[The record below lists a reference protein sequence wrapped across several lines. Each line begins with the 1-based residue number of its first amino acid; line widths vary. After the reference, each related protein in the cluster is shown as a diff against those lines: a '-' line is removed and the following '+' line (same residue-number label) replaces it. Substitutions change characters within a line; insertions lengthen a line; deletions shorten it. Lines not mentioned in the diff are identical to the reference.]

1 MHIDELTA
9 YLDSYLDVGA
19 FSDASLNGLQIE
31 GFKNCTKIAT
41 AVTASL
47 EAIDAA
53 IEEGVDTLL
62 VHHGLLWKGQMCPIR
77 GTLKERYS
85 AILESNINLLAY
97 HLPLDAHL
105 EVGNNSY
112 LCSLLGL
119 KNIDYICPGTPASIA
134 LKGTFPEKMSV
145 REIASLL
152 AESLQTKVQVL
163 GNCDNDAYIS
173 DATVC
178 SGSGSFLID
187 SNYTPEFQAL
197 ITGDVNEQTYHMARE
212 TGTPV
217 FVLGH
222 DASEQGG
229 IKLLGDHISRRFGI
243 EHLHLHFNVE
253 NEVNVYDYSDK

>member
-1 MHIDELTA
+1 MHIDELIA
-9 YLDSYLDVGA
+9 YLHSYLDVGS
-19 FSDASLNGLQIE
+19 FSDASLNGMQIE

-53 IEEGVDTLL
+53 IEEGADTLL
-62 VHHGLLWKGQMCPIR
+62 VHHGLLWKGQMSPIR

-97 HLPLDAHL
+97 HLPLDANR

-112 LCSLLGL
+112 LCSLLDL
-119 KNIDYICPGTPASIA
+119 KNTDYVSAGDPTSIA
-134 LKGTFPEKMSV
+134 MKGNFESKKS
-145 REIASLL
+145 ISL
-152 AESLQTKVQVL
+152 ADSLQCKVQVL
-163 GNCDNDAYIS
+163 GNCDRNALIS
-173 DATVC
+173 DVTVC

-187 SNYTPEFQAL
+187 SNYVPKFEAL
-197 ITGDVNEQTYHMARE
+197 ITGDVNEQTYHMAKE

-229 IKLLGDHISRRFGI
+229 IKLLGDHIARRFDI
-243 EHLHLHFNVE
+243 EHIHLHFNVE
-253 NEVNVYDYSDK
+253 NEVAVYDYSDK

>member
-1 MHIDELTA
+1 MKIDVLTD
-9 YLDSYLDVGA
+9 YLASYLNVGL

-31 GFKNCTKIAT
+31 GFNNCTKIAT

-53 IEEGVDTLL
+53 IEEGADTLL
-62 VHHGLLWKGQMCPIR
+62 VHHGLLWKGQMSAIK

-97 HLPLDAHL
+97 HLPLDANMN
-105 EVGNNSY
+105 VGNNIY
-112 LCSLLGL
+112 LCNLLAL
-119 KNIDYICPGTPASIA
+119 KNVDYVKAGDPGSIA
-134 LKGTFPEKMSV
+134 MKGECQRAMSV
-145 REIASLL
+145 SEIACLL
-152 AESLQTKVQVL
+152 ADSLDVNVSVL
-163 GNCDNDAYIS
+163 GNCDKNTLIS
-173 DATVC
+173 DVSVC

-187 SNYTPEFQAL
+187 SNYAPDFQAL
-197 ITGDVNEQTYHMARE
+197 ITGDVNEQTYHMAKE

-229 IKLLGDHISRRFGI
+229 VKLLGDHISHKFGI
-243 EHLHLHFNVE
+243 EHVHLHFNVE
-253 NEVNVYDYSDK
+253 NEVNIYGYSDN

>member
-9 YLDSYLDVGA
+9 YLFSYLEVGA

-53 IEEGVDTLL
+53 IEEGADTLL
-62 VHHGLLWKGQMCPIR
+62 VHHGLLWKGQMSPIR

-97 HLPLDAHL
+97 HLPLDANM
-105 EVGNNSY
+105 EVGNNSF
-112 LCSLLGL
+112 LCNLLSL
-119 KNIDYICPGTPASIA
+119 KNIDYVSAGDPTSIA
-134 LKGTFPEKMSV
+134 MKGSFESKMSIS
-145 REIASLL
+145 EIASLL
-152 AESLQTKVQVL
+152 ADSLQTSIQVL
-163 GNCDNDAYIS
+163 GNCDRNTLIS
-173 DATVC
+173 DVTVC

-187 SNYTPEFQAL
+187 SNYVPKFEAL
-197 ITGDVNEQTYHMARE
+197 ITGDVNEQTYHMAKE

-229 IKLLGDHISRRFGI
+229 IKLLGDHIARRFDI
-243 EHLHLHFNVE
+243 EHIHLHFNVE
-253 NEVNVYDYSDK
+253 NEVAVYDYSDK

>member
-1 MHIDELTA
+1 MQIDELTA
-9 YLDSYLDVGA
+9 YLSSYLDVGA
-19 FSDASLNGLQIE
+19 FHDASLNGLQIE

-53 IEEGVDTLL
+53 IEEGADTLL
-62 VHHGLLWKGQMCPIR
+62 VHHGLLWKGQMSPIC

-97 HLPLDAHL
+97 HLPLDANM

-112 LCSLLGL
+112 LCHLLDL
-119 KNIDYICPGTPASIA
+119 KNIDYVSPGDPSSIA
-134 LKGTFPEKMSV
+134 MKGSFSKKQSIS
-145 REIASLL
+145 EIASLL
-152 AESLQTKVQVL
+152 ADSLQTSVSVL
-163 GNCDNDAYIS
+163 GHCDRDTLIS
-173 DATVC
+173 DVTVC

-187 SNYTPEFQAL
+187 SNYVPGFQAL
-197 ITGDVNEQTYHMARE
+197 ITGDVNEQTYHMSKE

-229 IKLLGDHISRRFGI
+229 IKLLGDHIARRFDI
-243 EHLHLHFNVE
+243 EHVHLHFNVE
-253 NEVNVYDYSDK
+253 NEVSIYDYSDK